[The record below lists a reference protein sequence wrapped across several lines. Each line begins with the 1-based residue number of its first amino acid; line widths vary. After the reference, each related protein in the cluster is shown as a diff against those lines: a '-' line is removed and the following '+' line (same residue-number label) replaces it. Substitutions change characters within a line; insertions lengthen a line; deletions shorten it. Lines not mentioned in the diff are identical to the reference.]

1 MKVAEVLSERK
12 ADFGISCVWQ
22 NTHYVDRWHKH
33 TDTEISAFISQWL
46 KQKGTQTDI
55 TAEQISAVLSA
66 LRNRQNLTLKTE
78 QQVRNEM
85 L

>member
-12 ADFGISCVWQ
+12 ADFGISFVWQ
-22 NTHYVDRWHKH
+22 NTHYVDRWHKQ
-33 TDTEISAFISQWL
+33 TDAEISAFISQWL
-46 KQKGTQTDI
+46 IHKGTQTDI

-66 LRNRQNLTLKTE
+66 LQNRQNSALETKL
-78 QQVRNEM
+78 QVQNEM